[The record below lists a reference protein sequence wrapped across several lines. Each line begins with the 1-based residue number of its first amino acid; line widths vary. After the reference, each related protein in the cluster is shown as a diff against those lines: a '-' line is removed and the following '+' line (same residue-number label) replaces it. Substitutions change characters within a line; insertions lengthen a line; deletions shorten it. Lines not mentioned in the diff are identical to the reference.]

1 MIKETILELINN
13 DFINT
18 GKIYFSN
25 NIPIQISNAIYSF
38 GSNDISNIIVFI
50 DNSDN
55 LDGSIGYI
63 FTDNKLYSNL
73 GSFSYDQ
80 ITKLE
85 LEKHHNNPKI
95 SAYITTKDNKY
106 CFDNKHF
113 NSETLLKLFSK
124 ITDLNIDVIL
134 NDHEKVAYYVSIV
147 LNDLLNDEYED
158 IELTTQLKNKINS
171 FLHDLEL
178 IEKLDD
184 SQYNDELEQLCL
196 HALNFFDELELDS
209 EEIDILIELKKD
221 FDNKKYRNSQQVNE
235 SKKYYDDLMNKYL
248 NGDPNTINQMKNVMK
263 NLGLDENSLKDKSPD
278 EINQYIDNLCNSF
291 GISRQQVDNLAK
303 KFNFK

>member
-85 LEKHHNNPKI
+85 LEKHHNDPKI

-263 NLGLDENSLKDKSPD
+263 NLGLD
-278 EINQYIDNLCNSF
+278 
-291 GISRQQVDNLAK
+291 
-303 KFNFK
+303 

>member
-85 LEKHHNNPKI
+85 LEKHHNDPKI

-106 CFDNKHF
+106 CFD
-113 NSETLLKLFSK
+113 
-124 ITDLNIDVIL
+124 
-134 NDHEKVAYYVSIV
+134 
-147 LNDLLNDEYED
+147 
-158 IELTTQLKNKINS
+158 KNKTY
-171 FLHDLEL
+171 F
-178 IEKLDD
+178 
-184 SQYNDELEQLCL
+184 
-196 HALNFFDELELDS
+196 
-209 EEIDILIELKKD
+209 
-221 FDNKKYRNSQQVNE
+221 NKPIV
-235 SKKYYDDLMNKYL
+235 
-248 NGDPNTINQMKNVMK
+248 
-263 NLGLDENSLKDKSPD
+263 
-278 EINQYIDNLCNSF
+278 
-291 GISRQQVDNLAK
+291 
-303 KFNFK
+303 FK